1 MNTTIE
7 EAAKTKFKF
16 SELSQS
22 AKQRACQDYAETGM
36 DHGWWEFVYEDYKEK
51 CEAAGFRDPE
61 FSFSGFWSQ
70 GDGAKFNC
78 HFSFKDEELAPF
90 LPEGVWPQLLALK
103 AEARLLDEPVPTFY
117 YAGVIEDRGYYS
129 HCYEMTVVDSDGL
142 VMDIGMADRSEFS
155 DKVDSYLDSVSHIT
169 IEKNILEAARDIA
182 QDLYKSLENEYV
194 YQTSEESV
202 EAMSEANDWLYDEDG
217 RLIWN

>member
-1 MNTTIE
+1 MSTTIE
-7 EAAKTKFKF
+7 AEEKTEFKF
-16 SELSQS
+16 SELSPA

-36 DHGWWEFVYEDYKEK
+36 DHEWWEFVFEDYKEK
-51 CEAAGFRDPE
+51 CEAAGFHDPE

-103 AEARLLDEPVPTFY
+103 AEARLLDEPVPAFY
-117 YAGVIEDRGYYS
+117 YAGSIEDRGHYS
-129 HCYEMTVVDSDGL
+129 HCYVMTLGNSDGL
-142 VMDIGMADRSEFS
+142 MMDTGMAARSEFS

-169 IEKNILEAARDIA
+169 IEQNILEAARDIA
-182 QDLYKSLENEYV
+182 QDLYKSLEIEYE

-202 EAMSEANDWLYDEDG
+202 EAMSGANDWLYDEDG
-217 RLIWN
+217 RLI